1 MRIDRLDLIAY
12 GSFTDKSLNLSEGN
26 AGLHLIYGD
35 NEAGKSTSLRALIS
49 WLFGIPVRTND
60 NYLHSNPQL
69 RIGGK
74 LRLTSGEEIEFV
86 RRKGTK
92 DTLLEPGTNT
102 AIDDS
107 VLMPFLPGGIDENL
121 FTKLFGID
129 HAGLVLGGKELL
141 SQSGDLGQALFSA
154 AVGTADFR
162 QILSELQDRAEDL
175 FKPRASTKLVNQAI
189 SSYKEAKRRIKDSSL
204 PVAEWKRLQ
213 KELADILCA
222 IQEIE
227 ENINGKS
234 KEKNQLD
241 RLNRVKGALAERR
254 EVLAKIEELGEVLLL
269 SENFDDKRKNAN
281 DNLQNASEI
290 KERAKTKLIHLKE
303 DSETL
308 NVRNE
313 LLENEEVILAIH
325 KELGAVET
333 AIKDRPQQDGKRRLL
348 RNEAEQLMKSVRPD
362 IGIDDSD
369 QLRPLT
375 NNKKWISGLAQKHSL
390 LNQKKETAKAT
401 LRDIKDEQAI
411 IKKELGEQDQS
422 TCDLSELKA
431 AVAAARKVGDID
443 QRLADLQKRA
453 SDEKTACASELSRL
467 GRFSGSIEELSTV
480 AMPMLE
486 TLDIF
491 EKQLDELAEIIR
503 DYDRRQKEF
512 VEDQKQAKQDLK
524 SLLLTSY
531 VPTISELEESR
542 SVRNTG
548 WGLIKQK
555 YIEENDVDED
565 IQEFVSDSDLST
577 FYEQKVDDADHVS
590 DRLRLAADQVVKRAD
605 LEVRIDDLNLRHNEI
620 IKEISKTNEALEML
634 QKEWHSIWKPL
645 GVDTGTPREM
655 KQWLL
660 KVTNLLSNVKAAK
673 IISGDAEK
681 IAKDCQSIRKS
692 VSLQIV
698 KFDDSL
704 DLQDMSLEAL
714 INLCEQRIEQEE
726 AVLARKLQLEH
737 GLNDAEIHINR
748 AQEEL
753 TSIENDLV
761 NWAQEWDQAID
772 GLGLKPDVH
781 PEQATAAFDQLLE
794 FFNKFDKS
802 EELRKRIYGIDQVVE
817 KFDQKVF
824 TFTDTIGFERDSQE
838 AGIIAAQLNRDLN
851 GAREARASLKKITT
865 QEKEKKEEIEDADIT
880 IRTAQEQFILLME
893 QAGVET
899 KEELESAGERSRQ
912 MRELQEKIDTLEQ
925 ELIRNGDGLS
935 ITELEQEANDADIDA
950 IEGELER
957 VLSELKELQENRD
970 TLRDQR
976 QTLQNDI
983 KAKDGIGIA
992 ANASEEA
999 EQQLATIVSGVEQY
1013 LRLKIAALILK
1024 ERIEDYRKTNQA
1036 PVLARAG
1043 NLFSKLTLDSY
1054 MNLRDELDKNGKPVL
1069 LGVRSNDVE
1078 VSVDGMSDGTRDQL
1092 FLSLR
1097 LATLEQH
1104 LSKGE
1109 SMPLV
1114 IDDILIGFDDNRTRV
1129 CLEILAELALSTQ
1142 VLLFTHHRRVV
1153 EIADEIDAKA
1163 GIYEHTLH

>member
-35 NEAGKSTSLRALIS
+35 NEAGKSTSLRALIA
-49 WLFGIPVRTND
+49 WLFGIPIRTND

-121 FTKLFGID
+121 FTKLYGID

-189 SSYKEAKRRIKDSSL
+189 SSYKEAKRRVKDSSL
-204 PVAEWKRLQ
+204 PVAEWKGLQ
-213 KELADILCA
+213 KELADILCT

-227 ENINGKS
+227 ENINGKR

-254 EVLAKIEELGEVLLL
+254 EVLAL
-269 SENFDDKRKNAN
+269 SEDFDDKRKNTN

-290 KERAKTKLIHLKE
+290 KERAETKLIHLKE

-348 RNEAEQLMKSVRPD
+348 RNEAEQLLKSVRPD

-422 TCDLSELKA
+422 TWDLSELKA
-431 AVAAARKVGDID
+431 AVAAAQKVGDID

-453 SDEKTACASELSRL
+453 SDEKTACAGELYRL

-480 AMPMLE
+480 AMPMSE

-491 EKQLDELAEIIR
+491 EKRLDELSEIIR
-503 DYDRRQKEF
+503 DYGRRQKEL
-512 VEDQKQAKQDLK
+512 VEDQKQAKQALK

-548 WGLIKQK
+548 WSLIKQK
-555 YIEENDVDED
+555 FIERIDVEKD
-565 IQEFVSDSDLST
+565 IQELVSDSDLAT

-590 DRLRLAADQVVKRAD
+590 DRLRLAADQLAKRAD
-605 LEVRIDDLNLRHNEI
+605 L
-620 IKEISKTNEALEML
+620 
-634 QKEWHSIWKPL
+634 
-645 GVDTGTPREM
+645 
-655 KQWLL
+655 
-660 KVTNLLSNVKAAK
+660 
-673 IISGDAEK
+673 
-681 IAKDCQSIRKS
+681 
-692 VSLQIV
+692 
-698 KFDDSL
+698 
-704 DLQDMSLEAL
+704 
-714 INLCEQRIEQEE
+714 
-726 AVLARKLQLEH
+726 
-737 GLNDAEIHINR
+737 
-748 AQEEL
+748 
-753 TSIENDLV
+753 
-761 NWAQEWDQAID
+761 
-772 GLGLKPDVH
+772 
-781 PEQATAAFDQLLE
+781 
-794 FFNKFDKS
+794 
-802 EELRKRIYGIDQVVE
+802 
-817 KFDQKVF
+817 
-824 TFTDTIGFERDSQE
+824 
-838 AGIIAAQLNRDLN
+838 
-851 GAREARASLKKITT
+851 
-865 QEKEKKEEIEDADIT
+865 
-880 IRTAQEQFILLME
+880 
-893 QAGVET
+893 
-899 KEELESAGERSRQ
+899 
-912 MRELQEKIDTLEQ
+912 
-925 ELIRNGDGLS
+925 
-935 ITELEQEANDADIDA
+935 
-950 IEGELER
+950 
-957 VLSELKELQENRD
+957 
-970 TLRDQR
+970 
-976 QTLQNDI
+976 
-983 KAKDGIGIA
+983 
-992 ANASEEA
+992 
-999 EQQLATIVSGVEQY
+999 
-1013 LRLKIAALILK
+1013 
-1024 ERIEDYRKTNQA
+1024 
-1036 PVLARAG
+1036 
-1043 NLFSKLTLDSY
+1043 
-1054 MNLRDELDKNGKPVL
+1054 
-1069 LGVRSNDVE
+1069 
-1078 VSVDGMSDGTRDQL
+1078 
-1092 FLSLR
+1092 
-1097 LATLEQH
+1097 
-1104 LSKGE
+1104 
-1109 SMPLV
+1109 
-1114 IDDILIGFDDNRTRV
+1114 
-1129 CLEILAELALSTQ
+1129 
-1142 VLLFTHHRRVV
+1142 
-1153 EIADEIDAKA
+1153 
-1163 GIYEHTLH
+1163 